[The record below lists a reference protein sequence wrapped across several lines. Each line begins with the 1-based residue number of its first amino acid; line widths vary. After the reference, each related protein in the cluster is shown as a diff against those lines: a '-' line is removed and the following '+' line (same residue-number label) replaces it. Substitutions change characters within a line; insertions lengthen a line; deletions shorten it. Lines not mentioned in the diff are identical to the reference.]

1 MGYEAAV
8 VLIAAIR
15 EAGSADSEA
24 IRTVLEGIE
33 VEGLLGTIRIDAEN
47 HNAIKPAIIYR
58 MVEGQPLPHK
68 LFKP

>member
-1 MGYEAAV
+1 MDMKR
-8 VLIAAIR
+8 LLSHCSDQR
-15 EAGSADSEA
+15 SRSADSEA